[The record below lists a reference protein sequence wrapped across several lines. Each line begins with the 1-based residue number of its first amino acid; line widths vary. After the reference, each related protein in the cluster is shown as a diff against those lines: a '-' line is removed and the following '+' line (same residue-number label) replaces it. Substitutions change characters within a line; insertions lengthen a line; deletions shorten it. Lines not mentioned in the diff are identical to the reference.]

1 MVCLKLTFLTL
12 FTQLLI
18 VIFGKHIYNKRESRK
33 RIAVTMIKIDTIDKK
48 ISDLLIEDGR
58 MSCSKIAAKIGGIS
72 ERAVR
77 YRIERLIKNKII
89 SVHGNV
95 SAEGLGLVVF
105 ADVFI
110 EVEPSLVLKIAQQI
124 SSYES
129 VSYVACS
136 TGQNDISIQVF
147 AHDNN
152 ELFNFVTD
160 IIGQIPGVRKTHIS
174 FVPLRI
180 KDDHIWQ
187 IPAFCIQ
194 ED

>member
-1 MVCLKLTFLTL
+1 MT
-12 FTQLLI
+12 
-18 VIFGKHIYNKRESRK
+18 
-33 RIAVTMIKIDTIDKK
+33 KIDAIDKR

-58 MSCSKIAAKIGGIS
+58 MSCSKIAERIGKIS

-89 SVHGNV
+89 SIHGNV
-95 SAEGLGLVVF
+95 NAEGLGLVVF

-110 EVEPSLVLKIAQQI
+110 EVEPSLVFQIAKLLAE
-124 SSYES
+124 YES

-152 ELFNFVTD
+152 ELFSFVTD
-160 IIGQIPGVRKTHIS
+160 IIGKIPGVRKTHIS

-180 KDDHIWQ
+180 KDDHIWH
-187 IPAFCIQ
+187 IPSFCVQ
-194 ED
+194 EE

>member
-1 MVCLKLTFLTL
+1 MT
-12 FTQLLI
+12 
-18 VIFGKHIYNKRESRK
+18 
-33 RIAVTMIKIDTIDKK
+33 KIDAIDKK

-58 MSCSKIAAKIGGIS
+58 MSCSKIAERIGKIS

-89 SVHGNV
+89 SIHGNV
-95 SAEGLGLVVF
+95 NAEGLGLVVF

-110 EVEPSLVLKIAQQI
+110 EVEPSLVFQIAKLLAE
-124 SSYES
+124 YES

-152 ELFNFVTD
+152 ELFSFVTD
-160 IIGQIPGVRKTHIS
+160 IIGKVPGVRKTHIS

-180 KDDHIWQ
+180 KDDHIWH
-187 IPAFCIQ
+187 IPSFCVQ
-194 ED
+194 EE

>member
-1 MVCLKLTFLTL
+1 MT
-12 FTQLLI
+12 
-18 VIFGKHIYNKRESRK
+18 
-33 RIAVTMIKIDTIDKK
+33 KIDAIDKK

-58 MSCSKIAAKIGGIS
+58 MSCSKIAERIGKIS

-77 YRIERLIKNKII
+77 YRIERLIKNKVI
-89 SVHGNV
+89 SIHGNV
-95 SAEGLGLVVF
+95 NAEGLGLVVF

-110 EVEPSLVLKIAQQI
+110 EVEPSLVFQIAKLLAE
-124 SSYES
+124 YES

-152 ELFNFVTD
+152 ELFSFVTD
-160 IIGQIPGVRKTHIS
+160 IIGKIPGVRKTHIS

-180 KDDHIWQ
+180 KDDHIWH
-187 IPAFCIQ
+187 IPSFCVQ
-194 ED
+194 EE

>member
-1 MVCLKLTFLTL
+1 
-12 FTQLLI
+12 
-18 VIFGKHIYNKRESRK
+18 
-33 RIAVTMIKIDTIDKK
+33 MIKIDTIDKK

-58 MSCSKIAAKIGGIS
+58 MSCSKIASRVGKIS

-89 SVHGNV
+89 AIHGNV
-95 SAEGLGLVVF
+95 EAEGLGLVVF

-110 EVEPSLVLKIAQQI
+110 EVEPALVMKIAQQLAA
-124 SSYES
+124 YES

-152 ELFNFVTD
+152 ELFAFVTD
-160 IIGQIPGVRKTHIS
+160 IVAQISGVRKTHIS
-174 FVPLRI
+174 FVPLKI
-180 KDDHIWQ
+180 KDDHIWH
-187 IPAFCIQ
+187 IPSFCVQ
-194 ED
+194 EEQ

>member
-1 MVCLKLTFLTL
+1 
-12 FTQLLI
+12 
-18 VIFGKHIYNKRESRK
+18 
-33 RIAVTMIKIDTIDKK
+33 MIKIDTIDRK

-58 MSCSKIAAKIGGIS
+58 MSCSKIAAIIGNIS

-77 YRIERLIKNKII
+77 YRIERLIKNKVI
-89 SVHGNV
+89 SIHGNV
-95 SAEGLGLVVF
+95 AAEGLGLVVF

-110 EVEPSLVLKIAQQI
+110 EVEPSLVLEIAKQI
-124 SSYES
+124 ASYES

-152 ELFNFVTD
+152 ELFSFVTD
-160 IIGQIPGVRKTHIS
+160 TIGKIPGVRKTHIS
-174 FVPLRI
+174 FVPLKI
-180 KDDHIWQ
+180 KDDHIWH
-187 IPAFCIQ
+187 IPSFCVQ

>member
-1 MVCLKLTFLTL
+1 
-12 FTQLLI
+12 
-18 VIFGKHIYNKRESRK
+18 
-33 RIAVTMIKIDTIDKK
+33 MIKIDVIDKK

-58 MSCSKIAAKIGGIS
+58 MSCSKIAASIGNIS

-77 YRIERLIKNKII
+77 YRIERLIENKVVSIR
-89 SVHGNV
+89 GNV
-95 SAEGLGLVVF
+95 NAEGLGLIIF
-105 ADVFI
+105 ADVYI

-124 SSYES
+124 TEFEC

-136 TGQNDISIQVF
+136 TGQTDISIQVL

-152 ELFNFVTD
+152 ELFAFVTD
-160 IIGQIPGVRKTHIS
+160 VIGQIAGVRKTHIS

-180 KDDHIWQ
+180 KDDHIWH
-187 IPAFCIQ
+187 IPSYCVQ